1 MNTYYV
7 PGSRK
12 IHGQKLTLADRIRM
26 RKARKRKER
35 MWMLF

>member
-12 IHGQKLTLADRIRM
+12 IHGQRLTLADRIRM
-26 RKARKRKER
+26 RKARKRRER
-35 MWMLF
+35 EWRLF